1 MNRFAAIALIVFA
14 LTVGPAVHGESKLDA
29 LSVAEFLPTG
39 FATDGSVNYQV
50 EIQKAIDA
58 AARDGRALI
67 FPPMIYRLDENGV
80 EIHSRMTLI
89 LYGAVFQ
96 IDEKCVK
103 DGQAFIGRD
112 VSSVRFLGGEIVGRN
127 DVWALGV
134 NIRGM
139 HLSGACRDIH
149 IEGMRIRDLTSN
161 GIGLFADEKNPA
173 RDVWVTDCVVEN
185 ACNWYGDYLSEKPGP
200 EKGSVRLDQGLIAFY
215 HVHDFV
221 VRGCRFEKSRSDGT
235 HFFKC
240 KQGQFVHNKVYAAQ
254 MGGYFLETCTGVLA
268 ADNVIRDN
276 GSRGVTIERGSSACT
291 LRGNVVANSGREGLW
306 APDCTGLI
314 ITGNIFDRNGRK
326 PNGTIARHLWNAN
339 ITVNEDPFDPTNSP
353 VADYLIQGNILY
365 TNDSQHAAMRID
377 ATMATG
383 IVVKDNVLRGEN
395 RKILVEGDA
404 PGTVELRGND

>member
-1 MNRFAAIALIVFA
+1 NALADTIDTCRFHPQSFAPSAVANDKEAADVTDSWRTRMNRFAAIALIVFA

-139 HLSGACRDIH
+139 HLSGA
-149 IEGMRIRDLTSN
+149 
-161 GIGLFADEKNPA
+161 
-173 RDVWVTDCVVEN
+173 
-185 ACNWYGDYLSEKPGP
+185 
-200 EKGSVRLDQGLIAFY
+200 
-215 HVHDFV
+215 
-221 VRGCRFEKSRSDGT
+221 
-235 HFFKC
+235 
-240 KQGQFVHNKVYAAQ
+240 
-254 MGGYFLETCTGVLA
+254 
-268 ADNVIRDN
+268 
-276 GSRGVTIERGSSACT
+276 
-291 LRGNVVANSGREGLW
+291 
-306 APDCTGLI
+306 
-314 ITGNIFDRNGRK
+314 
-326 PNGTIARHLWNAN
+326 
-339 ITVNEDPFDPTNSP
+339 
-353 VADYLIQGNILY
+353 
-365 TNDSQHAAMRID
+365 
-377 ATMATG
+377 
-383 IVVKDNVLRGEN
+383 
-395 RKILVEGDA
+395 
-404 PGTVELRGND
+404 